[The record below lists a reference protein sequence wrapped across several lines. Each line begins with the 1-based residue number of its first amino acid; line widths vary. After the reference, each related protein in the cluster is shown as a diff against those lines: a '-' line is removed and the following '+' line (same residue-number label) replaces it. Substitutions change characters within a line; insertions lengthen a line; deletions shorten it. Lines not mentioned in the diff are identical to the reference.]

1 MVLDEGFQVWKML
14 FRIEGD
20 RLRVIVLGLERT
32 VLVQEFR
39 IWVYGSCGRV
49 SLKKSDK
56 AD

>member
-1 MVLDEGFQVWKML
+1 MDEGFQVWKIF
-14 FRIEGD
+14 FRVEGD